1 MANIALL
8 VPNDELFRLTH
19 DVLQEM
25 KKSLFYMKVI
35 ETEDAVTEARQV
47 ISAGADIII
56 ARGLQATMIKQ
67 YTDIPVVEIVA
78 TRSGIS
84 SILEHGKRIVRKKIP
99 EIAIVMFRNMA
110 CDMTGLGDA
119 CGVHLREYLIQNPE
133 LLKTTARQAVEDKA
147 DLIIGGETVCSV
159 ADRAG
164 VPSLFLTNTEDAV
177 RSAVVE
183 AFRLGEA
190 FDGEQRDSEKTIGK
204 KKALSPEKEAV
215 TASFVNFPY
224 HSAAMQSTV
233 DLAEKLSF
241 GECPKLLSE
250 TDGTLYRAFANA
262 IHNHSKHSRE
272 KLVSFDCVPGVSSYE
287 ALYGKNGKLQEASK
301 GTLEINFVENLDAAS
316 QQRLPE
322 VMLFHHV
329 VFVTRKRE
337 LRDVLVPELYAR
349 VSPFMIRI
357 PSLEE
362 TKEDVSYLSELYLRS
377 ICEKYGK
384 FLALTKEDLRVL
396 EGFHWSFGRVQL
408 ESFIERLV
416 LTTEHR
422 TIKAEEIRDLYT
434 QLYPEMKV
442 QVPDVSIGRGQEWTE
457 KAVERDRILAAL
469 SETMGNREKTAEKLG
484 ISRAT
489 LWRKIKEYGI

>member
-177 RSAVVE
+177 
-183 AFRLGEA
+183 
-190 FDGEQRDSEKTIGK
+190 
-204 KKALSPEKEAV
+204 
-215 TASFVNFPY
+215 
-224 HSAAMQSTV
+224 
-233 DLAEKLSF
+233 
-241 GECPKLLSE
+241 
-250 TDGTLYRAFANA
+250 
-262 IHNHSKHSRE
+262 
-272 KLVSFDCVPGVSSYE
+272 
-287 ALYGKNGKLQEASK
+287 
-301 GTLEINFVENLDAAS
+301 
-316 QQRLPE
+316 
-322 VMLFHHV
+322 
-329 VFVTRKRE
+329 
-337 LRDVLVPELYAR
+337 
-349 VSPFMIRI
+349 
-357 PSLEE
+357 
-362 TKEDVSYLSELYLRS
+362 
-377 ICEKYGK
+377 
-384 FLALTKEDLRVL
+384 
-396 EGFHWSFGRVQL
+396 
-408 ESFIERLV
+408 
-416 LTTEHR
+416 
-422 TIKAEEIRDLYT
+422 
-434 QLYPEMKV
+434 
-442 QVPDVSIGRGQEWTE
+442 
-457 KAVERDRILAAL
+457 
-469 SETMGNREKTAEKLG
+469 
-484 ISRAT
+484 
-489 LWRKIKEYGI
+489 